1 MKILQPDN
9 NNKNNKF
16 TAMKAAS
23 KAMKMAIKAAIMKLF
38 SLVLMVLLKFW
49 YIILILVTLAVLFDF
64 IIEIVTAKSTPDKI
78 IEELEVEEIADLVE
92 IKSSDGGYYLD
103 FKEGI
108 DEKLDE
114 IVEGMNSTA
123 GVHNLPKNKEF
134 LKKLIKAEAI
144 TQFPDLGGEIPEGTD
159 GFQGSVKIRR
169 VSPNKDVGEMKNTGK
184 GETSAIEKDTVYDTI
199 QNGNYDEILKTWQ
212 AGKKLTIKSDAKVYK
227 QTESELDPGSDTGN
241 WEEVYDEK
249 TSGTLEIKEG
259 TTVEYT
265 GTYKNNT
272 NPLSKEVVT
281 YVEVKTEDITGYV
294 KAGYL
299 AEAINSTAKVEEKEK
314 IEISSRAETRANKAI
329 GDADK
334 TYTIA
339 IAAGHNNSSDKGVHA
354 NGLVEED
361 LTIEVAEEVEELL
374 NQYSNVKVVQ
384 TGSTKSN
391 PGGIKAEERA
401 KITRN
406 ANPDLCIQI
415 YFGSG
420 STGVQTI
427 YRDGDGISS
436 QLADVLAE
444 TISAS
449 MGLENKKAGT
459 DIEKCDSKSLGIIDN
474 AATSEYPS
482 VVTEGGSLNATN
494 DVEILKEDG
503 VEKYAKGIV
512 DGIEKYYTLDH
523 SGYTST
529 EISEQTST
537 DSVESLVKNLK
548 YVPYDTMKSYIEE
561 GNSQALNV
569 FSIDEENNLVTAT
582 WSKKEDGTTEIKE
595 NAPVNLKSTL
605 EKYVMPYEYLLYF
618 YIDTNE
624 TGFSEDLADK
634 IINDTE
640 IVIAVQDNVTT
651 TETTTTLQ
659 ERREDEKEG
668 KSYDW
673 KDGSKTTK
681 ITETCSTTVGI
692 TYVNTWCVKAY
703 QGNSYSSEVL
713 DMGDNESKV
722 INIKGKVNESKYQ
735 SLTDEKIVDE
745 GTYSEQ
751 IQETNRETGEIETR
765 TVTYEYKVYNRD
777 KIDTR
782 TISNR
787 YEQGE
792 LKTEGKEN
800 TFVKAY
806 QANNMQHWVRTE
818 YLFKI
823 MENNERTKNMLDLT
837 KYLMFKATNINYG
850 KVEFDFS
857 EFELSSFSST
867 GIFYGNSIQE
877 KVWFALRGAGYSEIA
892 SAAVLGNI
900 EHESG
905 FDPAKIEGGS
915 GIGFGLCQWSYGR
928 RTKIEAYAASK
939 NASASDIQIQIEF
952 LIAELTPGGG
962 ANGFA
967 SYQMAS
973 SSSTAYDGRR
983 YVRSDWTD
991 SEDITVATTA
1001 FMTIFERPSYDPS
1014 INHIDRRIESA
1025 KKYYEEFKGKTAPS
1039 GDSRIGQIT
1048 LSGDNANKMLAML
1061 TEALRIA
1068 DDDRYTYSQPNRYG
1082 EFQYDCSSFVSRLY
1096 KEYFNIT
1103 TPGTTAQ
1110 YGSQYRVGREGEV
1123 ELQPGDI
1130 LYRTGHVEI
1139 YIGNGLRVGAHGD
1152 SLPTKDQISVE
1163 SYTRGYFTDVYRF
1176 VQ

>member
-299 AEAINSTAKVEEKEK
+299 AEAINSTAKVEEKKK

-482 VVTEGGSLNATN
+482 VVTEGGSLNSIN

-561 GNSQALNV
+561 GNNQALNV

-605 EKYVMPYEYLLYF
+605 EKYIMPYEYLLYF

-703 QGNSYSSEVL
+703 QDNSYSSEVL

-722 INIKGKVNESKYQ
+722 INIKGKVTESKYQ
-735 SLTDEKIVDE
+735 SLTDEEVVDE

-751 IQETNRETGEIETR
+751 IQETNRETGEIETK
-765 TVTYEYKVYNRD
+765 TVTYKYKVYNRD

-806 QANNMQHWVRTE
+806 QANNMQNWVRTE

-857 EFELSSFSST
+857 EFELSSFTNIDGYYGDWDGT
-867 GIFYGNSIQE
+867 GSQEDFINAVAPYAVMDMEKYEIYASVTIAQAIIESGWGKDNIAIQYKNFFGMKVGGGTPNEYWSGNSVNLNASEGGTSYFRVYDSLGNSIHDHGRNFIVTSTYRAHGVLDCVSQNLGPKE
-877 KVWFALRGAGYSEIA
+877 QLKRIAQSGY
-892 SAAVLGNI
+892 AVDGNGNI
-900 EHESG
+900 TKP
-905 FDPAKIEGGS
+905 D
-915 GIGFGLCQWSYGR
+915 GR
-928 RTKIEAYAASK
+928 RT
-939 NASASDIQIQIEF
+939 
-952 LIAELTPGGG
+952 
-962 ANGFA
+962 
-967 SYQMAS
+967 
-973 SSSTAYDGRR
+973 YDQ
-983 YVRSDWTD
+983 YL
-991 SEDITVATTA
+991 
-1001 FMTIFERPSYDPS
+1001 
-1014 INHIDRRIESA
+1014 
-1025 KKYYEEFKGKTAPS
+1025 YEEFIQKYNLERFDSMSSSDFQVSGNTNIIETARTKL
-1039 GDSRIGQIT
+1039 GCAYVWGAT
-1048 LSGDNANKMLAML
+1048 G
-1061 TEALRIA
+1061 
-1068 DDDRYTYSQPNRYG
+1068 PNT
-1082 EFQYDCSSFVSRLY
+1082 FDCSGLVMWVY
-1096 KEYFNIT
+1096 QQNGIT
-1103 TPGTTAQ
+1103 VPRTT
-1110 YGSQYRVGREGEV
+1110 SQYKPYIGTDKEV
-1123 ELQPGDI
+1123 SWEEAQPGDI
-1130 LYRTGHVEI
+1130 VWREGHMGIYLGNDKYIHAPQTGDVVKESS
-1139 YIGNGLRVGAHGD
+1139 GAKK
-1152 SLPTKDQISVE
+1152 S
-1163 SYTRGYFTDVYRF
+1163 FTNVFRF
-1176 VQ
+1176 Y